1 MNWVQI
7 NERIMELEAISYL
20 TKDQIKEWN
29 KLVSSKVAGILNRK
43 KINEE
48 DYRETKTEGKRT

>member
-1 MNWVQI
+1 
-7 NERIMELEAISYL
+7 MELEAISYL